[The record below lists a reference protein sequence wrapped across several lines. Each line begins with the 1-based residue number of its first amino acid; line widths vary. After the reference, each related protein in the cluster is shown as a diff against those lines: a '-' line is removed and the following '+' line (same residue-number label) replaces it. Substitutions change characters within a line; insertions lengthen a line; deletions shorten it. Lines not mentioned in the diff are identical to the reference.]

1 MAPAGCSLSRRRWCM
16 CQRGSTP
23 SHCTLRAARSC
34 VTMWAPPSR
43 RCRNLC
49 LGPATARS
57 CRGSIETPEHAKSA
71 LQATVL
77 PQTVLTLLHRT
88 WHRTQVR
95 QIHRRLPPGGV
106 LVFVTGQREVEHLV
120 ARLRTA
126 LAPAAASTAAPHAD
140 GSDRPPTPAEEVRA
154 AAPGGPCPSTA

>member
-1 MAPAGCSLSRRRWCM
+1 MVHVPARQYPVTLHFARRTELRDYVGAAFKKVPQIVSWTCHCSFLSDF
-16 CQRGSTP
+16 
-23 SHCTLRAARSC
+23 CT
-34 VTMWAPPSR
+34 
-43 RCRNLC
+43 
-49 LGPATARS
+49 
-57 CRGSIETPEHAKSA
+57 EHAASA

-120 ARLRTA
+120 ARLRAA
-126 LAPAAASTAAPHAD
+126 LAPAAASTAAPHAAS
-140 GSDRPPTPAEEVRA
+140 SDRPPTPAEEVRA